1 MGTFRPKQLPQ
12 ILTNRPLFDRA
23 GAQLLLEPRF
33 APSTPRHRKVAAAV
47 AQFLVR
53 EASCTAGM
61 RCNLMSSVGIGGI
74 RNSIFK
80 KDVSP
85 ADTKKTEFQ

>member
-1 MGTFRPKQLPQ
+1 M
-12 ILTNRPLFDRA
+12 
-23 GAQLLLEPRF
+23 
-33 APSTPRHRKVAAAV
+33 HRGDAL
-47 AQFLVR
+47 QPD
-53 EASCTAGM
+53 
-61 RCNLMSSVGIGGI
+61 NLMSSVGIGGI